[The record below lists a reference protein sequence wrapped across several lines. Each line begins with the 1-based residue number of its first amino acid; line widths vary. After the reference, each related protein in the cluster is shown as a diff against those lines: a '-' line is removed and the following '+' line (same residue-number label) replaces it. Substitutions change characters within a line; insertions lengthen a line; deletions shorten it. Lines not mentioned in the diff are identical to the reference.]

1 MRTRDCRCLRQRFHF
16 LAAFFATALFFL
28 GWSSLNAHVIIMK
41 DGFTLKGTI
50 KEEKEILAEG
60 GFIGLVGKL
69 NGFKMVD
76 DGPRRMVFSHKQVQD
91 VVDKDVDQGG
101 PTLRFTRPT
110 TAIPTSLRP
119 PGHYTTSP
127 PGNPNGNPKALTK
140 TP

>member
-60 GFIGLVGKL
+60 GYFGLVGKL
-69 NGFKMVD
+69 NGFKMLD

-91 VVDKDVDQGG
+91 VVDKDVDQGSAD
-101 PTLRFTRPT
+101 LRFNRP
-110 TAIPTSLRP
+110 IVQIKSYNLP
-119 PGHYTTSP
+119 PEQYNS
-127 PGNPNGNPKALTK
+127 
-140 TP
+140 